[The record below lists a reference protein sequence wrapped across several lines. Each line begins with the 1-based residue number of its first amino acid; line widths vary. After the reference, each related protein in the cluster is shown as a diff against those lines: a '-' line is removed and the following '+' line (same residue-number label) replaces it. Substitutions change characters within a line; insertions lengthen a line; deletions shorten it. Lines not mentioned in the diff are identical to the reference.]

1 MWTCENCGESVED
14 NFEICWSC
22 GASYEGETDPNFVRA
37 DEAPVIPKSPDI
49 ISASGIHFEDEGESS
64 VSDPFADFAGTPD
77 LRLVECYW
85 AKNAQEAHFL
95 ADQLNDRGIPAVADD
110 ASLSQGLGP
119 ASFGAPYFSPRIR
132 VRSEDLDRAR
142 LFLTSYEEGRRR
154 DREIAANQGKS
165 ERSDD

>member
-22 GASYEGETDPNFVRA
+22 GASYEGETDPNFVTA
-37 DEAPVIPKSPDI
+37 DEAPVIPKSTPALAGEI
-49 ISASGIHFEDEGESS
+49 RFEDDGDSPDS
-64 VSDPFADFAGTPD
+64 NPFADFGGTPD

-95 ADQLNDRGIPAVADD
+95 AEQLNERGIPAVADD
-110 ASLSQGLGP
+110 AALSQGLGP